1 MLVILVP
8 VGRQKETAE
17 MTERHV
23 KFITELIR
31 SNKILLGGVLED
43 SVIPGR
49 AAYVLKVASLEEGRL
64 LAFDEDP
71 SSFSATR

>member
-1 MLVILVP
+1 MYVLVMLVP
-8 VGRQKETAE
+8 VGHQRETTE

-43 SVIPGR
+43 SVSPGR
-49 AAYVLKVASLEEGRL
+49 AAYVLQVASLEEGRL
-64 LAFDEDP
+64 LAF
-71 SSFSATR
+71 